1 MDCLREAKDVKL
13 LNPDLFLFSEWI
25 IRNRDKY
32 EETEFQTKA
41 QAVGAPLSQNL
52 SKVWNNLFYQFITMN
67 SFNVKEALM
76 QMLLADHI
84 VRNLKRDVNE
94 SAYNNLLV
102 NAHVIL
108 PAFLFDESNRL
119 NNLLNDNSSVVS
131 NVPPSHYMRKKLT
144 IAKAKFS
151 NVKLKNLKKELE
163 VLERTYRKEFQEE
176 YETAYSAHQSAIKPL
191 LDNYRNEVENEK
203 NRFCSISYDPTIP
216 FNKED
221 PCQQPNSVPFP
232 RLPEF
237 EFNFRKEIDPE
248 ELELNL
254 SKDSYAMLL
263 DISGFQFV
271 NSENQYSPH
280 RNMSSQSELI
290 KVYESYNSIVEN
302 IDKNILDND
311 NEIIKNQTPDVK
323 QVSIGGVVTP
333 VNTNSINIPL
343 YKYSICGT
351 QLNQSLIFTL
361 SIGVPENL
369 SVSTIEVKQINSD
382 ESIEIFTINNP
393 TSSRNNYSLVLD
405 SFYSYTFQGIVI
417 ADGPTFEF
425 NIKLFDEND
434 ISKMVEYKFTGIDS
448 MRLLDF
454 CQRGTMELVGE
465 TTLPDETHPF
475 IPSGFGLKMVGVADY
490 LKVEQSIH
498 CYVES
503 EVSHIENIMAREYKE
518 KATRKLRRSE
528 NTITTSTETE
538 KEQLSDTTST
548 DRFEMQTEVNKVIQ
562 ESKDLAGNVNSGY
575 QNSGFFINAGVS
587 FSNSSSSEDS
597 IRQAV
602 TEAQEITSR
611 AMDRVVSKVKEER
624 VLKIIEEFE
633 ENNKHGFDNREGN
646 EHVVGV
652 YRWIDKLYKNQIYNY
667 GKRMMFEFMI
677 PDPAK
682 LHNLGFDSA
691 QNAIEITD
699 LTPPLDPREA
709 KGTQKLTSYLD
720 LNETNAAY
728 WAGVYNAE
736 INAKPI
742 SKITV
747 GDSYHITHVGGG
759 KLANVEANS
768 GSGKI
773 TIPEGY
779 KAVKAWGIFNAIS
792 DGVGGHALLSLT
804 IGNRTKSFEATFGSY
819 VLSFNTDT
827 IILGNSNHIFSNAD
841 FGNEVP
847 VSYTLGN
854 HVSGDISVSI
864 ECVLT
869 SSAENQWKQET
880 FKAIMDAYNEALAV
894 YKSKYEAEKN
904 KAVEIKRT
912 NPGFYRQIENLILRK
927 NCISYMISQ
936 NPLAQY
942 TYGKDLSNKATSF
955 STYEI
960 KLSSELD
967 NYSSFVKF
975 IEQAFEWDIMSYN
988 FYPFYW
994 GPKNGWVKKYQFD
1007 DTDDP
1012 TFRAFIQAGMARVIL
1027 TVKPG
1032 FEKAVQLYFMTGQI
1046 WNGGQVPVI
1055 GDGLYE
1061 DIIAE
1066 IENAKVEPQGKPW
1079 ITRVPT
1085 SLTILQ
1091 AKSIGL
1097 EVESALPCNCDDDV
1111 VFENPEEALCGD
1123 SFEENDFKIGGET
1136 GVEVPTP
1143 SI

>member
-1 MDCLREAKDVKL
+1 MK
-13 LNPDLFLFSEWI
+13 
-25 IRNRDKY
+25 
-32 EETEFQTKA
+32 
-41 QAVGAPLSQNL
+41 
-52 SKVWNNLFYQFITMN
+52 
-67 SFNVKEALM
+67 
-76 QMLLADHI
+76 
-84 VRNLKRDVNE
+84 
-94 SAYNNLLV
+94 
-102 NAHVIL
+102 
-108 PAFLFDESNRL
+108 
-119 NNLLNDNSSVVS
+119 
-131 NVPPSHYMRKKLT
+131 
-144 IAKAKFS
+144 
-151 NVKLKNLKKELE
+151 
-163 VLERTYRKEFQEE
+163 
-176 YETAYSAHQSAIKPL
+176 
-191 LDNYRNEVENEK
+191 K
-203 NRFCSISYDPTIP
+203 NRFCSTSYDPTIP

-237 EFNFRKEIDPE
+237 EFNFRKEIDPDQ
-248 ELELNL
+248 LEQKL

-263 DISGFQFV
+263 DISGFQFI
-271 NSENQYSPH
+271 NFESQYSPH
-280 RNMSSQSELI
+280 RNMFTQSELI
-290 KVYESYNSIVEN
+290 EGYDSYNSIVEN
-302 IDKNILDND
+302 IDKHISDNN
-311 NEIIKNQTPDVK
+311 NEIVNNQTPDVK
-323 QVSIGGVVTP
+323 QVSVGGIITEVA
-333 VNTNSINIPL
+333 TNPINIPL

-351 QLNQSLIFTL
+351 QLNLTTIFTL
-361 SIGVPENL
+361 NLGVPENL
-369 SVSTIEVKQINSD
+369 VVSSIFVKQTNSD
-382 ESIEIFTINNP
+382 ESIENITINAP
-393 TSSRNNYSLVLD
+393 SIERINYSLVLN
-405 SFYSYTFQGIVI
+405 SFFSYTYP
-417 ADGPTFEF
+417 DLMLENGPLFDFT
-425 NIKLFDEND
+425 IKLTDPINSS
-434 ISKMVEYKFTGIDS
+434 IVLEYKITGIDS
-448 MRLLDF
+448 NVLKDN
-454 CQRGTMELVGE
+454 CQRGVMDLVGE
-465 TTLPDETHPF
+465 TTLPEETHPF

-490 LKVEQSIH
+490 LKVEQSVH

-528 NTITTSTETE
+528 NTITSSTETE

-575 QNSGFFINAGVS
+575 ENSGFFINAGVS
-587 FSNSSSSEDS
+587 FSNSTSSEDS
-597 IRQAV
+597 TRQAV

-699 LTPPLDPREA
+699 LTPPLDPRVA
-709 KGTQKLTSYLD
+709 TGDQKLTSYLD

-742 SKITV
+742 TKITV
-747 GDSYHITHVGGG
+747 GDSYHITHVGGA

-792 DGVGGHALLSLT
+792 DNVGHALLSLT
-804 IGNRTKSFEATFGSY
+804 IGNRTKNYAQKFGSY

-869 SSAENQWKQET
+869 SSAEKQWKQET
-880 FKAIMDAYNEALAV
+880 FKAIMDAYNEALAA
-894 YKSKYEAEKN
+894 YNSKYEAEKN

-955 STYEI
+955 GSYEI
-960 KLSSELD
+960 KLSNELD

-975 IEQAFEWDIMSYN
+975 IEQAFEWEIMSYN

-1012 TFRAFIQAGMARVIL
+1012 TFRAFIQSGMARVIL

-1066 IENAKVEPQGKPW
+1066 IELAKVEPQGKPW
-1079 ITRVPT
+1079 TTRVPT

-1097 EVESALPCNCDDDV
+1097 EVESALPCNCDENI

>member
-1 MDCLREAKDVKL
+1 MK
-13 LNPDLFLFSEWI
+13 
-25 IRNRDKY
+25 
-32 EETEFQTKA
+32 QT
-41 QAVGAPLSQNL
+41 
-52 SKVWNNLFYQFITMN
+52 
-67 SFNVKEALM
+67 
-76 QMLLADHI
+76 
-84 VRNLKRDVNE
+84 
-94 SAYNNLLV
+94 
-102 NAHVIL
+102 
-108 PAFLFDESNRL
+108 
-119 NNLLNDNSSVVS
+119 
-131 NVPPSHYMRKKLT
+131 
-144 IAKAKFS
+144 
-151 NVKLKNLKKELE
+151 
-163 VLERTYRKEFQEE
+163 
-176 YETAYSAHQSAIKPL
+176 
-191 LDNYRNEVENEK
+191 
-203 NRFCSISYDPTIP
+203 
-216 FNKED
+216 
-221 PCQQPNSVPFP
+221 
-232 RLPEF
+232 
-237 EFNFRKEIDPE
+237 
-248 ELELNL
+248 
-254 SKDSYAMLL
+254 
-263 DISGFQFV
+263 
-271 NSENQYSPH
+271 
-280 RNMSSQSELI
+280 
-290 KVYESYNSIVEN
+290 
-302 IDKNILDND
+302 
-311 NEIIKNQTPDVK
+311 
-323 QVSIGGVVTP
+323 
-333 VNTNSINIPL
+333 
-343 YKYSICGT
+343 
-351 QLNQSLIFTL
+351 
-361 SIGVPENL
+361 
-369 SVSTIEVKQINSD
+369 NSD
-382 ESIEIFTINNP
+382 ESIEDITINAPSFERIN
-393 TSSRNNYSLVLD
+393 SSLVLD
-405 SFYSYTFQGIVI
+405 SFFSYTYPDLILEN
-417 ADGPTFEF
+417 GPLFDFT
-425 NIKLFDEND
+425 IKLTDPINSS
-434 ISKMVEYKFTGIDS
+434 IVAEYKITGIDS
-448 MRLLDF
+448 NVLKDN
-454 CQRGTMELVGE
+454 CQRGVLEIVGE
-465 TTLPDETHPF
+465 TTLPEETHPF

-490 LKVEQSIH
+490 LKVEQSVH

-575 QNSGFFINAGVS
+575 ENSGFFINAGVS
-587 FSNSSSSEDS
+587 FSNSTSSEDS
-597 IRQAV
+597 IRQAI

-682 LHNLGFDSA
+682 LHNLGFDAEKS
-691 QNAIEITD
+691 NVDFTD
-699 LTPPLDPREA
+699 VTPPSDPRA
-709 KGTQKLTSYLD
+709 ATGVQKLSNYLD

-736 INAKPI
+736 IKAKPTA
-742 SKITV
+742 KITV
-747 GDSYHITHVGGG
+747 GDSYHINQVGGAH
-759 KLANVEANS
+759 LAQVEAKS
-768 GSGKI
+768 GNGKI

-779 KAVKAWGIFNAIS
+779 KAVKAWGVFNAIG
-792 DGVGGHALLSLT
+792 DNRYDQGCLLSLT
-804 IGNRTKSFEATFGSY
+804 IGNKTKYYTKNFPNYSIF
-819 VLSFNTDT
+819 LDT
-827 IILGNSNHIFSNAD
+827 NASNFTIDGLITSGGPFSSSD

-869 SSAENQWKQET
+869 ISAENQWKQET
-880 FKAIMDAYNEALAV
+880 FKAIMDAYNEALAA
-894 YKSKYEAEKN
+894 YNSKYEAEKN

-936 NPLAQY
+936 NPLAHY

-955 STYEI
+955 GSYEI

-967 NYSSFVKF
+967 SYTAFVKF
-975 IEQAFEWDIMSYN
+975 IEQAFEWEIMSYN

-994 GPKNGWVKKYQFD
+994 GPRNGWVKKYQFD

-1046 WNGGQVPVI
+1046 WNGGVVPVI

-1066 IENAKVEPQGKPW
+1066 IELAKVEPQGKPW

-1097 EVESALPCNCDDDV
+1097 EVESALPCNCDENI
-1111 VFENPEEALCGD
+1111 VFENPLEALCGD
-1123 SFEENDFKIGGET
+1123 SFKENDFKIGGET
-1136 GVEVPTP
+1136 GVVVP
-1143 SI
+1143 SAE